1 MIDFIAEI
9 VGGIFELIVDL
20 LIEPWIDRLRG
31 KRRQK
36 KRESSH
42 G

>member
-1 MIDFIAEI
+1 MFDFITEI
-9 VGGIFELIVDL
+9 LGGIFELAVDL
-20 LIEPWIDRLRG
+20 LIEPWIDRLRE
-31 KRRQK
+31 KRRRK